1 MEENKENYEKEK
13 NFLNANE
20 SRAKIMLEE
29 LKLKYQSFNN
39 SNLKEDKI
47 IKKIIE
53 LNFDEYEIKKY
64 IDVVQ
69 LIQKAE
75 GSGIGSRG
83 KVYILKK
90 IFKLD

>member
-1 MEENKENYEKEK
+1 
-13 NFLNANE
+13 
-20 SRAKIMLEE
+20 MLEE

-75 GSGIGSRG
+75 GSGIGSGG